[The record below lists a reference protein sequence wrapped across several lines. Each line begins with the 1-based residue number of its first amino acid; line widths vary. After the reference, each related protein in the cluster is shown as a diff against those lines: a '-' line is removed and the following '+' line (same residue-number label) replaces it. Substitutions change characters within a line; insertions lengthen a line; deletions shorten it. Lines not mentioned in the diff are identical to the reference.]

1 MSARVCRLRGAD
13 GSSRGYLPAVRYK
26 RAVKESQL
34 DVFLARAVKVL
45 LVLVLVPIVIHLWGA
60 LTSGY
65 TNDTLFRIATGR
77 S

>member
-1 MSARVCRLRGAD
+1 MNE
-13 GSSRGYLPAVRYK
+13 SR
-26 RAVKESQL
+26 L
-34 DVFLARAVKVL
+34 DVFLARAIKVL

-65 TNDTLFRIATGR
+65 TNDTLSRIATGR